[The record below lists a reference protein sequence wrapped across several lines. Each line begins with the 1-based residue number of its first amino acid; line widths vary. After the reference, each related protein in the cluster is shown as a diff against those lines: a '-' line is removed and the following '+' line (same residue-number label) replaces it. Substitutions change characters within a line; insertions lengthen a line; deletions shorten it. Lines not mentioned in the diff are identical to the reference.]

1 MTSSQTPDLFDL
13 KVQNDLEKES
23 PLANR
28 MRPTNL
34 DEFVGQEHLIGK
46 GRLLRKAIE
55 ADRINSLI
63 FSGPPGTGKTTLASI
78 IANSTKSHFD
88 KLNAVTS
95 NVAEIRKVIE
105 DAKNRRKFY
114 NQKTILFVDEIH
126 RFNKSQQDALLP
138 DVEAGRIVLIGATTE
153 NPYFSII
160 SALVSRS
167 QVFEFKALETKDLEI
182 LLDRALTLKKGL
194 GDFKIQLD
202 ANAREHLINM
212 AGGDARVMLNGLELV
227 VLTSPQNKDGKISVT
242 VDLISDS
249 IQKKPVI
256 YTEDTHYDVISAFIK
271 SLRGSDPDAAI
282 YWLAKM
288 IYAGEDP
295 LFIARRLVIL
305 ASEDI
310 GNADPQALPVATAAL
325 TAVQNIGM
333 PEGRIILAQ
342 AVTYLASAPKS
353 NASYLAINKAL
364 EEIKAGVDLKVPKY
378 LKQTPVYSPGEAK
391 QQYQYPHDFPGHYVK
406 QKYLTEE
413 KTYYE
418 PSEEGREKDIK
429 DRLNKLP
436 K

>member
-1 MTSSQTPDLFDL
+1 MAAPQTPDLFDL

-105 DAKNRRKFY
+105 EAKNRRKFY

-194 GDFKIQLD
+194 GDYKIQLD
-202 ANAREHLINM
+202 TNAREHLINM

-271 SLRGSDPDAAI
+271 SIRGSDPNAAI

-310 GNADPQALPVATAAL
+310 GNADPHALPLATSAL

-353 NASYLAINKAL
+353 NSSYKAINKAL

-378 LKQTPVYSPGEAK
+378 LKQTPIYSPGEAK
-391 QQYQYPHDFPGHYVK
+391 ETYQYPHDFPGHYVK

-413 KTYYE
+413 KKYYE
-418 PSEEGREKDIK
+418 PTPLGYEQKIKSHLEGLK
-429 DRLNKLP
+429 
-436 K
+436 

>member
-167 QVFEFKALETKDLEI
+167 QVFEFKALENKDLEI

-202 ANAREHLINM
+202 QAAREHLINM

-418 PSEEGREKDIK
+418 PSEEGREKEIK

>member
-1 MTSSQTPDLFDL
+1 
-13 KVQNDLEKES
+13 
-23 PLANR
+23 
-28 MRPTNL
+28 
-34 DEFVGQEHLIGK
+34 
-46 GRLLRKAIE
+46 
-55 ADRINSLI
+55 
-63 FSGPPGTGKTTLASI
+63 
-78 IANSTKSHFD
+78 
-88 KLNAVTS
+88 
-95 NVAEIRKVIE
+95 
-105 DAKNRRKFY
+105 
-114 NQKTILFVDEIH
+114 
-126 RFNKSQQDALLP
+126 
-138 DVEAGRIVLIGATTE
+138 
-153 NPYFSII
+153 
-160 SALVSRS
+160 
-167 QVFEFKALETKDLEI
+167 
-182 LLDRALTLKKGL
+182 
-194 GDFKIQLD
+194 
-202 ANAREHLINM
+202 M

-271 SLRGSDPDAAI
+271 SIRGSDPDAAI

-310 GNADPQALPVATAAL
+310 GNADPHALPLATSAL

-342 AVTYLASAPKS
+342 AVTYLSSAPKS
-353 NASYLAINKAL
+353 NSSYKAINKAL

-378 LKQTPVYSPGEAK
+378 LKQTPIYSPGEVKEA
-391 QQYQYPHDFPGHYVK
+391 YQYPHDFPGHYVK

-418 PSEEGREKDIK
+418 PGILGQEQKIKSHLEGLK
-429 DRLNKLP
+429 
-436 K
+436 

>member
-1 MTSSQTPDLFDL
+1 
-13 KVQNDLEKES
+13 
-23 PLANR
+23 

-202 ANAREHLINM
+202 QPAREHLINM

-271 SLRGSDPDAAI
+271 SIRGSDPDAAI

-310 GNADPQALPVATAAL
+310 GNADPHALPLATSAL

-342 AVTYLASAPKS
+342 AVTYLSSAPKS
-353 NASYLAINKAL
+353 NSSYKAINKAL

-378 LKQTPVYSPGEAK
+378 LKQTPIYSPGEVKEA
-391 QQYQYPHDFPGHYVK
+391 YQYPHDFPGHYVK

-418 PSEEGREKDIK
+418 PGILGQEQKIKSHLEGLK
-429 DRLNKLP
+429 
-436 K
+436 

>member
-418 PSEEGREKDIK
+418 PSEEGREKEIK

>member
-1 MTSSQTPDLFDL
+1 LTDKEEHRRRQKQT
-13 KVQNDLEKES
+13 
-23 PLANR
+23 
-28 MRPTNL
+28 
-34 DEFVGQEHLIGK
+34 
-46 GRLLRKAIE
+46 
-55 ADRINSLI
+55 
-63 FSGPPGTGKTTLASI
+63 
-78 IANSTKSHFD
+78 
-88 KLNAVTS
+88 
-95 NVAEIRKVIE
+95 
-105 DAKNRRKFY
+105 
-114 NQKTILFVDEIH
+114 
-126 RFNKSQQDALLP
+126 LP
-138 DVEAGRIVLIGATTE
+138 
-153 NPYFSII
+153 
-160 SALVSRS
+160 
-167 QVFEFKALETKDLEI
+167 
-182 LLDRALTLKKGL
+182 
-194 GDFKIQLD
+194 
-202 ANAREHLINM
+202 
-212 AGGDARVMLNGLELV
+212 
-227 VLTSPQNKDGKISVT
+227 PQNKDGKISVT

>member
-212 AGGDARVMLNGLELV
+212 AGRFG
-227 VLTSPQNKDGKISVT
+227 
-242 VDLISDS
+242 
-249 IQKKPVI
+249 
-256 YTEDTHYDVISAFIK
+256 
-271 SLRGSDPDAAI
+271 
-282 YWLAKM
+282 
-288 IYAGEDP
+288 
-295 LFIARRLVIL
+295 
-305 ASEDI
+305 
-310 GNADPQALPVATAAL
+310 
-325 TAVQNIGM
+325 VQN
-333 PEGRIILAQ
+333 
-342 AVTYLASAPKS
+342 
-353 NASYLAINKAL
+353 
-364 EEIKAGVDLKVPKY
+364 
-378 LKQTPVYSPGEAK
+378 
-391 QQYQYPHDFPGHYVK
+391 DFAHYAH
-406 QKYLTEE
+406 Y
-413 KTYYE
+413 
-418 PSEEGREKDIK
+418 
-429 DRLNKLP
+429 
-436 K
+436 

>member
-1 MTSSQTPDLFDL
+1 MTSSPTPDLFDL

-28 MRPTNL
+28 MRPINL

-167 QVFEFKALETKDLEI
+167 QVFEFKALENKDLEI

-202 ANAREHLINM
+202 QAAREHLINM

>member
-1 MTSSQTPDLFDL
+1 
-13 KVQNDLEKES
+13 
-23 PLANR
+23 
-28 MRPTNL
+28 
-34 DEFVGQEHLIGK
+34 
-46 GRLLRKAIE
+46 
-55 ADRINSLI
+55 
-63 FSGPPGTGKTTLASI
+63 
-78 IANSTKSHFD
+78 
-88 KLNAVTS
+88 
-95 NVAEIRKVIE
+95 VAEIRKVIE

-202 ANAREHLINM
+202 QAAREHLIGM

-227 VLTSPQNKDGKISVT
+227 VLTSPQNKDGKISIT

-271 SLRGSDPDAAI
+271 SIRGSDPDAAI

-310 GNADPQALPVATAAL
+310 GNADPHALPLATAAL

-353 NASYLAINKAL
+353 NSSYKAINKAL

-378 LKQTPVYSPGEAK
+378 LKQTPIYSPGETK
-391 QQYQYPHDFPGHYVK
+391 ETYQYPHDFPGHYVK

-418 PSEEGREKDIK
+418 PGDEGREKDIK
-429 DRLNKLP
+429 DRLNKLA

>member
-1 MTSSQTPDLFDL
+1 MTSSPTPDLFDL

-418 PSEEGREKDIK
+418 PSEEGREKEIK

>member
-1 MTSSQTPDLFDL
+1 MASSQTPDLFDL

-114 NQKTILFVDEIH
+114 TQKTILFVDEIH

-167 QVFEFKALETKDLEI
+167 QVFEFKALEIKDLEI

-202 ANAREHLINM
+202 QAAREHLINM

-310 GNADPQALPVATAAL
+310 GNADPHALPLATSAL
-325 TAVQNIGM
+325 TAIQNIGM

-353 NASYLAINKAL
+353 NSSYKAINKAL

-378 LKQTPVYSPGEAK
+378 LKQTPIYSPDEK
-391 QQYQYPHDFPGHYVK
+391 KETYQYPHDFPGHYVK
-406 QKYLTEE
+406 QKYLTEY
-413 KTYYE
+413 KKYYE
-418 PSEEGREKDIK
+418 PGEEGREKDIK
-429 DRLNKLP
+429 DRLNKLA